1 MTQGPIDLDQ
11 LTPVVQ
17 QALNRSL
24 GGVKIAISGGHF
36 GIDPGSQALNLW
48 LEGVR
53 LSRDDGEPVATF
65 PVVAASFSLSAL
77 LRGKMAPTRLVV
89 QRPVLRFVRDE
100 NGKFR
105 LGLGEVDTEPASV
118 SDLDQLAGP
127 TRPDQPFGL
136 MRRMTV
142 RDATLVLDD
151 RQTGRRWQADRVDAT
166 AERTSEGLAGDL
178 SMAVAVAER
187 RPEFHAAYRY
197 SRSDGK
203 LDLVGQIGAIE
214 PAKLASLAPE
224 LQALEMAQFSVS
236 GSLATRLDLAS
247 GSTEGV
253 RIDLRFGK
261 GSIKSD
267 LLPEGQLTL
276 EQGSLHAVYAPE
288 SSQLRLAKLELDLG
302 SGSVF
307 TVKGKIDDVT
317 PALIVGNDR
326 RSAPISGEL
335 GLTLSDV
342 PVKKLE
348 SLWPPALSRN
358 GRRWV
363 LANIHDGVL
372 DEAAVRLDL
381 EVDPMQRSA
390 EIVSAHGS
398 MRYHDAT
405 ISYFRELPPA
415 RKVSGTAT

>member
-1 MTQGPIDLDQ
+1 MLRNRGRAAGHRPAAADRYHRGRGETGASSTDPNRRVDTGRPAASGQGAVLSSRQDRAPGARLRVSKGATRNFAPPKYRAPAVRIWRRAHRLVAWFGAVAAVLILVAAAGLWRLTQGPIDLDQ
-11 LTPVVQ
+11 LTPIVQ
-17 QALNRSL
+17 QAFDRSF

-36 GIDPGSQALNLW
+36 GVDPGSQALNLW

-53 LSRDDGEPVATF
+53 LSRDDGEPVATL

-127 TRPDQPFGL
+127 ERPDQPFGL

-203 LDLVGQIGAIE
+203 LDLVAEIGAVE

-224 LQALEMAQFSVS
+224 LQALEMAQFPVS
-236 GSLATRLDLAS
+236 GSVATRLDLAS

-302 SGSVF
+302 
-307 TVKGKIDDVT
+307 
-317 PALIVGNDR
+317 
-326 RSAPISGEL
+326 
-335 GLTLSDV
+335 
-342 PVKKLE
+342 
-348 SLWPPALSRN
+348 
-358 GRRWV
+358 
-363 LANIHDGVL
+363 
-372 DEAAVRLDL
+372 
-381 EVDPMQRSA
+381 
-390 EIVSAHGS
+390 
-398 MRYHDAT
+398 
-405 ISYFRELPPA
+405 
-415 RKVSGTAT
+415 